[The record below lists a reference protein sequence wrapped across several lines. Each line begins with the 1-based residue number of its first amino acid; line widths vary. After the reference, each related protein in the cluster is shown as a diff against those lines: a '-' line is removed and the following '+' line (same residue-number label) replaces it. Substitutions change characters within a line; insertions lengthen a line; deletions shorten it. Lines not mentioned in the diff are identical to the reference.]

1 MKNFILLIVF
11 AVAAGGCA
19 EKSIDDLHNFTKNA
33 RVGKKP
39 RVEPLPRIPPHET
52 FVYTASELTDP
63 FSSGNLRRKKAPPT
77 TGGLE
82 PDTTR
87 RKEPLEQFPLDAI
100 TMVGTLSRDKTA
112 WAILRA
118 PDGTVHRAQRGN
130 YVGQSFGVI
139 TNVTEEKTE
148 LKELVRGATNNWVER
163 EATITIIQ

>member
-1 MKNFILLIVF
+1 MV
-11 AVAAGGCA
+11 VGCA

-33 RVGKKP
+33 RIGKKP

-52 FVYTASELTDP
+52 FVYTTAELTDP
-63 FSSGNLRRKKAPPT
+63 FAPGNLVRKKAPPT
-77 TGGLE
+77 TGGLA
-82 PDTTR
+82 PDTSR

-139 TNVTEEKTE
+139 TNVSEDKTE
-148 LKELVRGATNNWVER
+148 LKELVRGANNNWVER
-163 EATITIIQ
+163 GATIKIAN